1 MISENLPVLKIHI
14 LTPDQYKRELNAG
27 TLDEGAWYLTYDDTD
42 KTLSIAGIAAD
53 AEAVGNALSKKAEK
67 PLIISADSAPTT
79 GNSSVS
85 GIPIFTLDYTPSDL
99 KAHAEKG
106 GSVTVV
112 RYGRAYEMY
121 DATDSA
127 AKFRFIEVT
136 DSKIDSYHA
145 VLDTNRAVTITK
157 TTHRATME
165 NTSGAQIGQIP
176 CIKGLN
182 NKGLPSSWIFIDP
195 TAINFKTDNT
205 LVVSEEGV
213 LGVNV
218 AGVVEKDNTL
228 PVSSAAVYTT
238 VGNISALLDTI

>member
-1 MISENLPVLKIHI
+1 MISENLPALKIHI

-112 RYGRAYEMY
+112 RYGRTYEMY

-157 TTHRATME
+157 TTHRAIIE